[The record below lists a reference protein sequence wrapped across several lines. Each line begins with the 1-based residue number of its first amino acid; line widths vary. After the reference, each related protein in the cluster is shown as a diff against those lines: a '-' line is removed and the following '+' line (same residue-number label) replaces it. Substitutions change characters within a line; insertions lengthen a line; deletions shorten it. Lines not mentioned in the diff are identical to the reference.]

1 VERILPEAE
10 VPPVIILQADH
21 GSKLIRMSGEP
32 SPEMLRERLGVL
44 NAYHLPVGGERFL
57 YDSITPVNSF
67 RVLLT
72 AYFGANYE
80 LLEDRS
86 YFSRLKRPYDM
97 LDATEIL
104 THD

>member
-1 VERILPEAE
+1 M
-10 VPPVIILQADH
+10 IILQADH

-44 NAYHLPVGGERFL
+44 NAYHLPDDGERFL

-86 YFSRLKRPYDM
+86 YFSRLKKPYDF
-97 LDATEIL
+97 LDAT
-104 THD
+104 DMVAND